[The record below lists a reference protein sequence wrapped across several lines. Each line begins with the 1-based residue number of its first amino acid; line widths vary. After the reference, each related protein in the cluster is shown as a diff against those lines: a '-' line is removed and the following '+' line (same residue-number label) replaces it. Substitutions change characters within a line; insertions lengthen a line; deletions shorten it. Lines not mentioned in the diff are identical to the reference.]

1 MQHTSYFLIS
11 PTAELARRIN
21 EAGAPE
27 LADLAEPM
35 LWSANEPDRGML
47 TPAEMELLAKL
58 LFADALRRERGGHPK
73 FEALFGGLRPSVAG
87 FDALFTLRRT
97 PLDTSVEDAL
107 SDALDDEG
115 SASSLAN
122 ELTADHPRLAEYLRI
137 ARQRRAARASSA

>member
-1 MQHTSYFLIS
+1 MQHTSYFLIT
-11 PTAELARRIN
+11 PAADLARLIT

-58 LFADALRRERGGHPK
+58 LFVDALRRERGGHPK
-73 FEALFGGLRPSVAG
+73 FEALFAGLRPGTAG
-87 FDALFTLRRT
+87 FDAFFTLRRT

-107 SDALDDEG
+107 ADALDEG
-115 SASSLAN
+115 GATTLVN
-122 ELTADHPRLAEYLRI
+122 ELAVDHPQLAEYLRI
-137 ARQRRAARASSA
+137 ARDRRATRARSA